1 MTSDEWRV
9 LVVLRLLIA
18 LVCALF
24 RFGFGSYFLDIFRSF
39 DFAMGI
45 VCLVCGASIEKNYG

>member
-24 RFGFGSYFLDIFRSF
+24 RFGFGSYFLDIFLLIF
-39 DFAMGI
+39 
-45 VCLVCGASIEKNYG
+45 